1 MNGTGGLAG
10 LEAENT
16 RFTRTVRFNGVQM
29 HLLKKYSKATEN
41 PAEIF
46 SLFQC
51 IQGNYIFCELKTS
64 VEE

>member
-16 RFTRTVRFNGVQM
+16 WFTRTMRFNDVQV

-51 IQGNYIFCELKTS
+51 IQGKYISCELKTS

>member
-1 MNGTGGLAG
+1 MNGTGGLAE

-16 RFTRTVRFNGVQM
+16 WFIRTMRFNDVQM

-51 IQGNYIFCELKTS
+51 IQGKYISCELKTS